1 MKMKQNMPFILKK
14 VFIFFGVISGKC
26 LNLQRFCNFK
36 LRENVL

>member
-1 MKMKQNMPFILKK
+1 MPFILKK
-14 VFIFFGVISGKC
+14 VFIFLVISGKC

>member
-1 MKMKQNMPFILKK
+1 MPFILKK
-14 VFIFFGVISGKC
+14 YSFFLVISGKC

>member
-1 MKMKQNMPFILKK
+1 MPFILKK
-14 VFIFFGVISGKC
+14 SIHFFLVISGKC